1 MNISLTSEANEI
13 VSKTVSERKKGE
25 WISKAV
31 IAYAQTTQFDDKG
44 ALERLEA
51 KLDRVLTLLSS
62 GKQCKA

>member
-51 KLDRVLTLLSS
+51 KIDRVLALLST
-62 GKQCKA
+62 GKQRQA